1 MMLSE
6 DRRTKPHFDLVL
18 LALMYGLMMIGVLAI
33 SVATFNPAISADVP
47 LLNRII
53 NSDSGKWQAIFAI
66 ASPAAVWFIVSVP
79 YEHFK
84 SYARLYYA
92 AVIGL
97 MVITLGTNAIRGVSS
112 WLRVSSLDRM
122 IQPSEFAKITI
133 VLMLARS
140 MANNPKPMN
149 SLSDTLRVFAIFL
162 VPAGITIMQ
171 GEVGSVIVMAV
182 IFYLM
187 LYFGGADWKWLT
199 LLFVLAATAVGI
211 VFAYGLISGAESY
224 RLQRIISFLN
234 PEAYPLSGGYQII
247 KSEQAI
253 GSGGLTGVGLFV
265 TGSQSQLNYV
275 PEDWTDFVFSSVGEA
290 VGFIGSAVIVILY
303 MLMLFRMLYLARYTY
318 DKFGRMVIIGVMSM
332 MFMHVFQ
339 NIAMTIGLMP
349 ITGIPLPFL
358 SYGGSNLMTNVIG
371 ISLVLNVV
379 KNRSN
384 ALPNYSMPV
393 AVTTSSRHRGKKKIY
408 VNATHTVRKH

>member
-1 MMLSE
+1 
-6 DRRTKPHFDLVL
+6 
-18 LALMYGLMMIGVLAI
+18 
-33 SVATFNPAISADVP
+33 
-47 LLNRII
+47 
-53 NSDSGKWQAIFAI
+53 
-66 ASPAAVWFIVSVP
+66 
-79 YEHFK
+79 
-84 SYARLYYA
+84 
-92 AVIGL
+92 
-97 MVITLGTNAIRGVSS
+97 
-112 WLRVSSLDRM
+112 
-122 IQPSEFAKITI
+122 
-133 VLMLARS
+133 
-140 MANNPKPMN
+140 
-149 SLSDTLRVFAIFL
+149 
-162 VPAGITIMQ
+162 
-171 GEVGSVIVMAV
+171 
-182 IFYLM
+182 
-187 LYFGGADWKWLT
+187 
-199 LLFVLAATAVGI
+199 VLAATAVGI
-211 VFAYGLISGAESY
+211 VFAYGLISGSESY

-275 PEDWTDFVFSSVGEA
+275 PEDWTDFVFASVGEA
-290 VGFIGSAVIVILY
+290 VGFIGSVVIVILY

-332 MFMHVFQ
+332 MFMHIFQ

-384 ALPNYSMPV
+384 ALPSYSMPV
-393 AVTTSSRHRGKKKIY
+393 TVTTSSRHRGKKKIY
-408 VNATHTVRKH
+408 VNAARAFKKH